1 MPCDSGEK
9 MIKEKDLIRR
19 EKILNGN
26 LVGAIIS
33 ICAPIF
39 LYNLFNSFYSVIDA
53 VVVARIDPS
62 SVSAVAMLSQIQHL
76 LSSIGSGVA
85 AGGGI
90 IVARLFGAGK
100 MEDARFHSNQVISL
114 SSIVIAI
121 LLALCLP
128 LALPIMRLS
137 GVPDELISIGTGYF
151 IVQILTLAFVFY
163 NSVFM
168 AMQKA
173 KGNTKIMFWLNI
185 LVMVLKLS
193 LSMLFIWVLEKK
205 DIMWVALATMIGQTV
220 MFVILLLM
228 MLEKGNV
235 FAIKFSEFKLNLKA
249 CKEIF
254 AMSFPIFLG
263 KFIFSF
269 GKVSVNRMCKAYG
282 PLVVGALGVSNNMN
296 GLATTPINSFE
307 EGTSTIISQNLGAGN
322 TKRAMKTFRY
332 SFIMATSLGIIG
344 YILIRFLL
352 QDEIIGLYNQNELA
366 EGAEEFLALIKS
378 IHRYD
383 SLSILALAVNSAV
396 LGVLY
401 GYGKTKM
408 TMILNI
414 SRVFLFRI
422 PILWYL
428 QTFHKEIGAEAAGI
442 SMGISNIC
450 IALASILC
458 LVIFLW
464 QNKRKEKAINDSNSD
479 FSPEPEQCAEQIAE
493 QAS

>member
-1 MPCDSGEK
+1 MS
-9 MIKEKDLIRR
+9 KEKDLIRR
-19 EKILNGN
+19 ERVLNGN
-26 LVGAIIS
+26 LVQAIIS

-53 VVVARIDPS
+53 VVVARIDPT

-76 LSSIGSGVA
+76 LSSLGSGVA

-90 IVARLFGAGK
+90 IVARIFGAGD
-100 MEDARFHSNQVISL
+100 MEKARFNSNQVISL
-114 SSIVIAI
+114 STVIVIL
-121 LLALCLP
+121 LLAICLP

-137 GVPDELISIGTGYF
+137 GVPDELIAIGTGYF
-151 IVQILTLAFVFY
+151 IVQILSLAFMFY

-185 LVMVLKLS
+185 LAMVIKLGLS
-193 LSMLFIWVLEKK
+193 LLFIWVLDKK
-205 DIMWVALATMIGQTV
+205 DIMWVAIATMVGQAT

-228 MLEKGNV
+228 MLERDNLL
-235 FAIKFSEFKLNLKA
+235 ALKFSEFKLDFSV
-249 CKEIF
+249 CKKI
-254 AMSFPIFLG
+254 AAISFPIFLG

-269 GKVSVNRMCKAYG
+269 GKVSINSMCKAYG
-282 PLVVGALGVSNNMN
+282 PLVVGALGVSNNVN
-296 GLATTPINSFE
+296 GLATNPINSFE

-322 TKRAMKTFRY
+322 EKRALKTFRY
-332 SFIMATSLGIIG
+332 SFFMATGLGIIG
-344 YILIRFLL
+344 YILIRFIL

-366 EGAEEFLALIKS
+366 EGAAEFLQLIKS
-378 IHRYD
+378 IHKYD

-414 SRVFLFRI
+414 SRVFVFRI

-428 QTFHKEIGAEAAGI
+428 QTFHKEIGAEAAGL

-450 IALASILC
+450 IAIASLAC
-458 LVIFLW
+458 LGIFLW
-464 QNKRKEKAINDSNSD
+464 RIRSKKA
-479 FSPEPEQCAEQIAE
+479 
-493 QAS
+493 

>member
-1 MPCDSGEK
+1 MS
-9 MIKEKDLIRR
+9 KEKDLIRR
-19 EKILNGN
+19 ERMLNGN
-26 LVGAIIS
+26 LVQAIIS

-53 VVVARIDPS
+53 VVVARIDPT

-76 LSSIGSGVA
+76 LSSLGSGVA

-90 IVARLFGAGK
+90 IVARIFGAGD
-100 MEDARFHSNQVISL
+100 MEKARFNSNQVISL
-114 SSIVIAI
+114 STVIVIL
-121 LLALCLP
+121 LLAICLP

-137 GVPDELISIGTGYF
+137 GVPDELIAIGTGYF
-151 IVQILTLAFVFY
+151 IVQILSLAFMFY

-185 LVMVLKLS
+185 LAMVIKLGLS
-193 LSMLFIWVLEKK
+193 LLFIWVLDKK
-205 DIMWVALATMIGQTV
+205 DIMWVAIATMVGQAT

-228 MLEKGNV
+228 MLERDNLL
-235 FAIKFSEFKLNLKA
+235 ALNFSEFKLDFSV
-249 CKEIF
+249 CKKI
-254 AMSFPIFLG
+254 AAISFPIFLG

-269 GKVSVNRMCKAYG
+269 GKVSINSMCKAYG
-282 PLVVGALGVSNNMN
+282 PLVVGALGVSNNVN

-322 TKRAMKTFRY
+322 EKRALKTFRY
-332 SFIMATSLGIIG
+332 SFFMATGLGIIG
-344 YILIRFLL
+344 YILIRFIL

-366 EGAEEFLALIKS
+366 EGAAEFLQLIKS
-378 IHRYD
+378 IHKYD

-414 SRVFLFRI
+414 SRVFVFRI

-428 QTFHKEIGAEAAGI
+428 QTFHKEIGAEAAGL

-450 IALASILC
+450 IAIASLAC
-458 LVIFLW
+458 LGIFLW
-464 QNKRKEKAINDSNSD
+464 RIRSKKA
-479 FSPEPEQCAEQIAE
+479 EE
-493 QAS
+493 

>member
-1 MPCDSGEK
+1 
-9 MIKEKDLIRR
+9 MISEKDRIRR
-19 EKILNGN
+19 ERILNGS
-26 LVGAIIS
+26 LLGAIVS

-53 VVVARIDPS
+53 VVVAKIDPT
-62 SVSAVAMLSQIQHL
+62 SVSAVAMLSQINNL
-76 LSSIGSGVA
+76 LSSLGSGVA

-90 IVARLFGAGK
+90 IVARLFGAGE
-100 MEDARFHSNQVISL
+100 MDDARRHSNQIISL
-114 SSIVIAI
+114 SSIIVAI
-121 LLALCLP
+121 LLAVCLP

-137 GVPDELISIGTGYF
+137 GVPDELIAIGTGYF
-151 IVQILTLAFVFY
+151 MVQIVTLAFMFY

-185 LVMVLKLS
+185 MAMIIKLS
-193 LSMLFIWVLEKK
+193 LSLLFIWGMGKR
-205 DIMWVALATMIGQTV
+205 DIMWVAVATLVGQAA
-220 MFVILLLM
+220 MFAVLLLM
-228 MLEKGNV
+228 MLERDNVFVIRFDEFRLSPSVCKRV
-235 FAIKFSEFKLNLKA
+235 FAI
-249 CKEIF
+249 
-254 AMSFPIFLG
+254 SFPIFLG

-269 GKVSVNRMCKAYG
+269 GKVSVNGMCKAYG

-322 TKRAMKTFRY
+322 KARALKTFKY
-332 SFIMATSLGIIG
+332 SFIMSTLLGILG

-352 QDEIIGLYNQNELA
+352 QDQIIGLYNQNEMA
-366 EGAEEFLALIKS
+366 EGAAEFLALIKS

-383 SLSILALAVNSAV
+383 SLSILALAVNAAV

-401 GYGKTKM
+401 GFGKTKM

-414 SRVFLFRI
+414 SRVFVFRI
-422 PILWYL
+422 PVLWYL

-442 SMGISNIC
+442 SMGISNIG
-450 IALASILC
+450 IAITSILC
-458 LVIFLW
+458 LGIFLW
-464 QNKRKEKAINDSNSD
+464 RLKAQEEREAPKEI
-479 FSPEPEQCAEQIAE
+479 EVTQ
-493 QAS
+493 